1 VPKILAGV
9 RLLQRGECSMSYL
22 KELCGLGET
31 LQLAS
36 KCGLGQSAPNAFLS
50 VVAHF
55 QDEILG
61 RIPHGKTPYEAKAL
75 T

>member
-1 VPKILAGV
+1 MEGV
-9 RLLQRGECSMSYL
+9 RMLKRGKCSMTYL

-36 KCGLGQSAPNAFLS
+36 KCGLGQSAPNALLS

-61 RIPHGKTPYEAKAL
+61 RTEWHETAYGNK
-75 T
+75 